1 MLENLTSV
9 LVGINVL
16 ESNIFVE
23 SKRRDRTPKLTTLD
37 PKQAALEQ
45 HILAPLALVA
55 WLEDPPTVHRGAAA
69 QLLPYNGSN
78 DNMLDMDEDENVM
91 KKTRL
96 TRHKRLSLYKF
107 VMSDM

>member
-1 MLENLTSV
+1 M
-9 LVGINVL
+9 
-16 ESNIFVE
+16 
-23 SKRRDRTPKLTTLD
+23 
-37 PKQAALEQ
+37 
-45 HILAPLALVA
+45 
-55 WLEDPPTVHRGAAA
+55 
-69 QLLPYNGSN
+69 LPYNGSN